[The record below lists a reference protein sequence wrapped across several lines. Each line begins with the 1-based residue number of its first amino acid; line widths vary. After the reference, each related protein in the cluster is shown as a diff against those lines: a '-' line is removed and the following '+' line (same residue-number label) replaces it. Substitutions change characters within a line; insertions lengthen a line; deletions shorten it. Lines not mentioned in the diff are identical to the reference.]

1 MATLLTADAVLPME
15 DAERRSLL
23 QPGAVLVDR
32 GLIAASARP
41 RPARR
46 SRLSVSISPATP

>member
-15 DAERRSLL
+15 DAERRRLL